1 MGLLNNTYR
10 ISRKATK
17 TKNVD
22 DISKIEAIDR
32 IPKNKI
38 DILKNSFKTWENKK
52 LHMKVFSPEVKEI
65 IEKKWIEAKGHLM
78 TTTWIK
84 HTIYRHWEKAK
95 LQKDEVPVT
104 WEDLEITPYIV
115 KYADKVRLSDKL
127 SDSWNLVLKYEKTIW
142 NKYYYLEYFNE
153 KNGFFENQTMY
164 INKVKNKVKNK
175 IYEMKKNRLKKEGKY
190 YQGED

>member
-1 MGLLNNTYR
+1 MGLLNNIYR

-17 TKNVD
+17 IKNVD

-32 IPKNKI
+32 IPKEKM
-38 DILKNSFKTWENKK
+38 DILKEAFKNGENKK

-65 IEKKWIEAKGHLM
+65 IEKKWIEAKGHLL
-78 TTTWIK
+78 TTGWIR
-84 HTIYRHWEKAK
+84 HAVSRHWEKAK
-95 LQKDEVPVT
+95 LQKNEVPVT

-153 KNGFFENQTMY
+153 RNGFFENQTMY